1 MKTVLIFDD
10 DQPLAETIKEAIE
23 QGVQGSACIIE
34 IDFGKSA
41 ERIKDVRPDA
51 IVLDLMKGQQSSEL
65 PGEKAWKDV
74 WDATFCPIVI
84 YTGWEGDI
92 QPTVPTNH
100 PFVKL
105 IAKGGGTLA
114 AVVDALNGFA
124 PAVESVNKL
133 REEVD
138 KVIHKVLR
146 DTAGDGHIPLT
157 NADHLVHAGRR
168 RIAATMDDPTLIG
181 NRKMTSWE
189 VYLVPAI
196 GQDCLTADIL
206 FKSGGS
212 KDNPESFRL
221 MLSPSCDL
229 AGGGKGLPALVA
241 KCMNLAVMIKKFKES
256 LKAVNLSEGTIS
268 EKDLKEALR
277 SLVLS
282 QGTWNGWYPL
292 PAFAS
297 ILPACAANLKDLEL
311 VPIASIG
318 PIDSSTHEFVRVASI
333 DSPFREQVAWAYL
346 TTAARPGMPD
356 RDLKAWAEEVVIAA
370 SAPAPATSAATSTPA
385 PNP

>member
-23 QGVQGSACIIE
+23 QGIQGSACIIE
-34 IDFGKSA
+34 IDFGKST

-146 DTAGDGHIPLT
+146 DTAGDGHIPLD
-157 NADHLVHAGRR
+157 NADHLLHAGRR
-168 RIAATMDDPTLIG
+168 RIAASMDDSTITGNRAMASWEQYLIPAMGESPLTADVIRKRDGQWDDPTAY
-181 NRKMTSWE
+181 R
-189 VYLVPAI
+189 LV
-196 GQDCLTADIL
+196 LT
-206 FKSGGS
+206 
-212 KDNPESFRL
+212 
-221 MLSPSCDL
+221 PSCDL
-229 AGGGKGLPALVA
+229 VKGRSEPTLYAACCEGTARLA
-241 KCMNLAVMIKKFKES
+241 KKLSLSLAVSKLDKDADAVIA
-256 LKAVNLSEGTIS
+256 KALTAGAFAGF
-268 EKDLKEALR
+268 L
-277 SLVLS
+277 
-282 QGTWNGWYPL
+282 PL
-292 PAFAS
+292 PAFPS
-297 ILPACAANLKDLEL
+297 RLPVMVANLKGLE
-311 VPIASIG
+311 VIKWESVG
-318 PIDSSTHEFVRVASI
+318 PIDSTTHDFVRVASI

-356 RDLKAWAEEVVIAA
+356 RDLKPWAEEIVKAA
-370 SAPAPATSAATSTPA
+370 SPLASTPTTPAATTTPA
-385 PNP
+385 PKP

>member
-146 DTAGDGHIPLT
+146 DTAGDGHIPLD
-157 NADHLVHAGRR
+157 NAHHLLHAGRR
-168 RIAATMDDPTLIG
+168 RIAAMMDDPTLIG
-181 NRKMTSWE
+181 NRAMAGWE
-189 VYLVPAI
+189 QYLIPAM
-196 GQDCLTADIL
+196 GESPLTADVIR
-206 FKSGGS
+206 KRCGQR
-212 KDNPESFRL
+212 DDPTAYRL
-221 MLSPSCDL
+221 VLTPSCDL
-229 AGGGKGLPALVA
+229 VKGRCEPTLIAA
-241 KCMNLAVMIKKFKES
+241 CC
-256 LKAVNLSEGTIS
+256 EGTARLANKLSLSLTANKQDKDAEAVIS
-268 EKDLKEALR
+268 KALTAGVFAGF
-277 SLVLS
+277 L
-282 QGTWNGWYPL
+282 PL
-292 PAFAS
+292 PGFPS
-297 ILPACAANLKDLEL
+297 HFPVMVANLKGLE
-311 VPIASIG
+311 VIKWESVG
-318 PIDSSTHEFVRVASI
+318 PIDSTTHDFLRVASI

-346 TTAARPGMPD
+346 TTAVRPGMPD
-356 RDLKAWAEEVVIAA
+356 RDLKPWAEEIVKAA
-370 SAPAPATSAATSTPA
+370 SPLASTPTTPAATTTPA
-385 PNP
+385 PNS